1 MRWWAER
8 GFTSLQDISRPKA
21 YGWKSFNEFNRL
33 RRTQVAQGI
42 YHRDLQSIPWDSTP
56 MPPPIVGQWL
66 AVLEEDGSIQTVFH
80 VQEPQTLQ
88 ATVYKKETTEQLIP
102 QGRSQL
108 LPAGAKEV
116 RVLRSLG
123 PKRTVSDYNP
133 VEEAELEHDLWLW
146 GNTWVC
152 KLNWLPK

>member
-8 GFTSLQDISRPKA
+8 CFTSLQDISRPEA
-21 YGWKSFNEFNRL
+21 YGWKSFNELNRL

-56 MPPPIVGQWL
+56 MPPPTVGQWL

-88 ATVYKKETTEQLIP
+88 ATVYKKETTGQLIP

-108 LPAGAKEV
+108 LPAGAKKV
-116 RVLRSLG
+116 RVIRSLG
-123 PKRTVSDYNP
+123 PKLQSSRRGITRT
-133 VEEAELEHDLWLW
+133 
-146 GNTWVC
+146 
-152 KLNWLPK
+152 